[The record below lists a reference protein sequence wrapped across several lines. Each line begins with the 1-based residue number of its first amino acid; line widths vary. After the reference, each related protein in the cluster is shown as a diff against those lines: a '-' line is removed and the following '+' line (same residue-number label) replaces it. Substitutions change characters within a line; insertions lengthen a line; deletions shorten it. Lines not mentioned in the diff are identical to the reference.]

1 MFEKIGEKTQ
11 NILEKLLFLG
21 KITILISEARLEGLA
36 AAYKTVMEMKAEHAM
51 DQIDKQILAQ
61 LQVNAAQP
69 VADIARKVGLS
80 VTPCW
85 RRIQRMEETG
95 LIRKRV
101 ALLDPKKI
109 GVGMS
114 VFVAVRTDQHN
125 AEWLQNFASMVADMP
140 EVVEFYRMSGEV
152 DYLLRVVVPDMATY
166 DTFYRKL
173 IANVQLTDVSS
184 SFAMEEIKYTTALPL
199 PEIN

>member
-1 MFEKIGEKTQ
+1 
-11 NILEKLLFLG
+11 
-21 KITILISEARLEGLA
+21 
-36 AAYKTVMEMKAEHAM
+36 M
-51 DQIDKQILAQ
+51 DQVDRQILMQ
-61 LQVNAAQP
+61 LQHNAAQP

-95 LIRKRV
+95 IIRKRV
-101 ALLDPKKI
+101 ALLDSKAI

-125 AEWLQNFASMVADMP
+125 ADWLKNFAGMVADMP

-152 DYLLRVVVPDMATY
+152 DYLLRVVVPDMAAY
-166 DTFYRKL
+166 DSFYRKL
-173 IANVQLTDVSS
+173 ISHVQLTDVSS

-199 PEIN
+199 PEADDA

>member
-1 MFEKIGEKTQ
+1 
-11 NILEKLLFLG
+11 
-21 KITILISEARLEGLA
+21 
-36 AAYKTVMEMKAEHAM
+36 M
-51 DQIDKQILAQ
+51 DQIDRQILMQ
-61 LQVNAAQP
+61 LQHNAAQP

-80 VTPCW
+80 ATPCW

-95 LIRKRV
+95 IIRKRV
-101 ALLDPKKI
+101 ALLDSKAI

-125 AEWLQNFASMVADMP
+125 SEWLKNFAGMVAEMD

-152 DYLLRVVVPDMATY
+152 DYLLRVVVPDMSAY
-166 DTFYRKL
+166 DGFYRKL
-173 IANVQLTDVSS
+173 IGNVQLTDVSS

-199 PEIN
+199 PEVDDA

>member
-1 MFEKIGEKTQ
+1 
-11 NILEKLLFLG
+11 
-21 KITILISEARLEGLA
+21 
-36 AAYKTVMEMKAEHAM
+36 M
-51 DQIDKQILAQ
+51 DKIDKQILVH
-61 LQVNAAQP
+61 LQNNAAQP
-69 VADIARKVGLS
+69 VADIASKVGLS

-85 RRIQRMEETG
+85 RRIQRMEESG

-125 AEWLQNFASMVADMP
+125 AEWLNNFAKLAASMP

-152 DYLLRVVVPDMATY
+152 DYLLRVVVPDMTAY
-166 DTFYRKL
+166 DTFYKKL
-173 IANVQLTDVSS
+173 IANVKLTDVSS

-199 PEIN
+199 PELADDV

>member
-1 MFEKIGEKTQ
+1 
-11 NILEKLLFLG
+11 
-21 KITILISEARLEGLA
+21 
-36 AAYKTVMEMKAEHAM
+36 M
-51 DQIDKQILAQ
+51 DQIDRQILMQ
-61 LQVNAAQP
+61 LQHNATQP

-85 RRIQRMEETG
+85 RRIQRMEENG
-95 LIRKRV
+95 IIRKRV
-101 ALLDPKKI
+101 ALLDSKAI

-125 AEWLQNFASMVADMP
+125 ADWLKNFSGMVADMP

-152 DYLLRVVVPDMATY
+152 DYLLRVVVQDMAAY
-166 DTFYRKL
+166 DSFYRKL

-199 PEIN
+199 PETDDA

>member
-1 MFEKIGEKTQ
+1 M
-11 NILEKLLFLG
+11 
-21 KITILISEARLEGLA
+21 
-36 AAYKTVMEMKAEHAM
+36 
-51 DQIDKQILAQ
+51 Q
-61 LQVNAAQP
+61 LQHNAAQP

-95 LIRKRV
+95 IIRKRV
-101 ALLDPKKI
+101 ALLDSKAV

-125 AEWLQNFASMVADMP
+125 ADWLEKFAGMVADMP

-152 DYLLRVVVPDMATY
+152 DYLLRVVVPDMAAY
-166 DTFYRKL
+166 DKFYREL
-173 IANVQLTDVSS
+173 ITNVQLTDVSS
-184 SFAMEEIKYTTALPL
+184 SFAMEEIKFTTALPL
-199 PEIN
+199 PEANDA

>member
-1 MFEKIGEKTQ
+1 
-11 NILEKLLFLG
+11 
-21 KITILISEARLEGLA
+21 
-36 AAYKTVMEMKAEHAM
+36 MEMKAKHAM

-101 ALLDPKKI
+101 ALLDPQKI

-125 AEWLQNFASMVADMP
+125 AEWLQDFASMVADMP
-140 EVVEFYRMSGEV
+140 EVVEFYRMSG
-152 DYLLRVVVPDMATY
+152 
-166 DTFYRKL
+166 
-173 IANVQLTDVSS
+173 
-184 SFAMEEIKYTTALPL
+184 
-199 PEIN
+199 

>member
-1 MFEKIGEKTQ
+1 
-11 NILEKLLFLG
+11 
-21 KITILISEARLEGLA
+21 
-36 AAYKTVMEMKAEHAM
+36 M
-51 DQIDKQILAQ
+51 DQIDKQILMQ
-61 LQVNAAQP
+61 LQHNAAQP

-95 LIRKRV
+95 IIRKRV
-101 ALLDPKKI
+101 ALLDSTAI

-114 VFVAVRTDQHN
+114 VFVSVLTDQHN
-125 AEWLQNFASMVADMP
+125 SEWLKNFAGMVAEMD

-152 DYLLRVVVPDMATY
+152 DYLLRVVVPDMSAY
-166 DTFYRKL
+166 DSFYRKV
-173 IANVQLTDVSS
+173 IGNVQLTDVSS

-199 PEIN
+199 PEVDDA